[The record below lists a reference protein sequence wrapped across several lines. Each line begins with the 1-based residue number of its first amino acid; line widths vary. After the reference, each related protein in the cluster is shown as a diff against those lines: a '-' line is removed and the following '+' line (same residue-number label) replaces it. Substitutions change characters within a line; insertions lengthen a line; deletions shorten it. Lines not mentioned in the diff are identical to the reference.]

1 MASQVNSTITE
12 ELVAI
17 LLKLLQKIAEE
28 GKLMNF
34 MKSASS
40 SELNN
45 TITEMKNRRNQE
57 QKNK

>member
-12 ELVAI
+12 ELMPS
-17 LLKLLQKIAEE
+17 LLKLLQKIAE

-34 MKSASS
+34 MKPASS

>member
-12 ELVAI
+12 ELMPS
-17 LLKLLQKIAEE
+17 LLKLLQKIAE

-34 MKSASS
+34 MKPASS

-45 TITEMKNRRNQE
+45 TITEMTQ
-57 QKNK
+57 

>member
-1 MASQVNSTITE
+1 MASQVNSSITE
-12 ELVAI
+12 KLMPI
-17 LLKLLQKIAEE
+17 LLKLLQKIAE
-28 GKLMNF
+28 GKLTNF

-57 QKNK
+57 QNK